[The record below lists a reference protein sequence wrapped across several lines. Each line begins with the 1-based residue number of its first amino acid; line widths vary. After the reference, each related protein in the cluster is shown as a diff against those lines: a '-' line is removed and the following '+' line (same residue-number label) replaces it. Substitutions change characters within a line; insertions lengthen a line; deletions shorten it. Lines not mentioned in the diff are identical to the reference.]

1 MSVEKILVNKF
12 NILEYKELTGIELEL
27 DEEPIQSADFLY
39 DGRNCAV
46 LIRNKHKAF
55 ILINIAYDLRPKLL
69 NASPLLILEKNG
81 NEVKEAYSVEV
92 TKVDELPFPDKFDNV
107 LSEILY
113 QIKDKYGEKN
123 VELLIQKFWPEDNK
137 DGDIDGWNK

>member
-1 MSVEKILVNKF
+1 M
-12 NILEYKELTGIELEL
+12 
-27 DEEPIQSADFLY
+27 
-39 DGRNCAV
+39 
-46 LIRNKHKAF
+46 LIRNKQKAF

-92 TKVDELPFPDKFDNV
+92 TKIDELPFPDKFDNV

-113 QIKDKYGEKN
+113 QIKDKYGEEN

-137 DGDIDGWNK
+137 DGDIDG

>member
-27 DEEPIQSADFLY
+27 DEEPIQSADCLY

-46 LIRNKHKAF
+46 LIRNKQKAF

-92 TKVDELPFPDKFDNV
+92 TKVDE
-107 LSEILY
+107 ILY
-113 QIKDKYGEKN
+113 QIKDKYGEEN

>member
-27 DEEPIQSADFLY
+27 DEEPVQSADFLY

-46 LIRNKHKAF
+46 LIRNKQKAF

-123 VELLIQKFWPEDNK
+123 VELLIQKFWPEDKK
-137 DGDIDGWNK
+137 DGDVDG